1 MHDSPH
7 GGHSGVHATCKSIG
21 ALFYW
26 PKLKQAVR
34 DYVRECDTCQR
45 CKADLA
51 SSPGLL
57 QPLPIPTAIWEDI
70 SMDFVEGLP
79 PSKAMD
85 VAQVFLDNVV
95 KLHGFPKT
103 IVSDQDKI
111 FVFLKLQPYRQS
123 SVEFRTNQKLSAKF
137 YGPYQVIAKVGQV
150 AYTLKLP
157 PEATIHPTFH
167 VSLLKQHCGKVLPS
181 PALLVSHVT
190 SITKSPI
197 AVLDVRTTKKHNR
210 PFVEWLVQWSE
221 ETTAEAT

>member
-7 GGHSGVHATCKSIG
+7 GGHSGVHATI
-21 ALFYW
+21 
-26 PKLKQAVR
+26 
-34 DYVRECDTCQR
+34 

-111 FVFLKLQPYRQS
+111 FV
-123 SVEFRTNQKLSAKF
+123 
-137 YGPYQVIAKVGQV
+137 
-150 AYTLKLP
+150 
-157 PEATIHPTFH
+157 
-167 VSLLKQHCGKVLPS
+167 SLLKQHCGKVLPS